1 MTLKQM
7 KELFGKTK
15 SVPAGN
21 KNTAKSKIQAKK
33 IQQPSSTN
41 AEQRKNIYPPDPAQ
55 QNVKHV
61 VGDKFSKNPY
71 KFSCLYKKIRIKHN
85 D

>member
-1 MTLKQM
+1 MTPKKM

-21 KNTAKSKIQAKK
+21 KKTAKTKIQAKK

-41 AEQRKNIYPPDPAQ
+41 AEQTKKYIIRLTQLNKTQKMLRAINSIELLGIQLFILKN
-55 QNVKHV
+55 
-61 VGDKFSKNPY
+61 
-71 KFSCLYKKIRIKHN
+71 LY
-85 D
+85 

>member
-1 MTLKQM
+1 M

-41 AEQRKNIYPPDPAQ
+41 AEPNE
-55 QNVKHV
+55 
-61 VGDKFSKNPY
+61 
-71 KFSCLYKKIRIKHN
+71 KIFIRRTQLNKT
-85 D
+85 